1 MRPSDYGR
9 LLALAAIWGASFL
22 FMRIAAPAFGS
33 VNTTFLRVFFALV
46 GLAAMLLLLRT
57 PMQFH
62 GKLKAIMVLGIINS
76 GVPFLM
82 YAVAALWLPAGY
94 SAILNATTPLMGAL
108 IGFSFFHEELTLRK
122 WAGVMLG
129 LVGIGLITTTGEVDL
144 SGQLAIGVLACLI
157 ATACYGC
164 AGFLTRRWITERGG
178 LDAKL
183 VAFGSQIGAVLFLL
197 PFFGYTLATGPA
209 VDWAQPGV
217 WASVLAVGFLC
228 TAFAYLLYFRLIADI
243 GPLRSLTVTFLIPP
257 FGILWGYLVLGE
269 TLTGGF
275 VFGGA
280 VVCLAVWLVTSPAR
294 AVKSAKAQA

>member
-1 MRPSDYGR
+1 M
-9 LLALAAIWGASFL
+9 
-22 FMRIAAPAFGS
+22 
-33 VNTTFLRVFFALV
+33 
-46 GLAAMLLLLRT
+46 
-57 PMQFH
+57 
-62 GKLKAIMVLGIINS
+62 LGIINS

-108 IGFSFFHEELTLRK
+108 IGFSFFHETLTLRK

-164 AGFLTRRWITERGG
+164 AGFLTRRWVTERGG

-197 PFFGYTLATGPA
+197 PFFVYTLATGPA